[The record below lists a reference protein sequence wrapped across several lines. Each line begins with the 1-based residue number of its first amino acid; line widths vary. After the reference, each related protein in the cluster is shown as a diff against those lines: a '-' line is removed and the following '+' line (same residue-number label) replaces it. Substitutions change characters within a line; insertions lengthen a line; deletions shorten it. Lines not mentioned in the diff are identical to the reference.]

1 MSKPGFP
8 DGPIGSLIA
17 DQVGGGTPSRQ
28 NPVYW
33 NGPIPWAS
41 VKDFEDGQLELASTE
56 ETISRQGLNNSAT
69 NLIPAN
75 TPIVCTRMAVG
86 RAAVAPMDAAINQ
99 DLKALF
105 PARDVST
112 RYLLRLADFAK
123 PLAEAVSVG
132 STVKGIKIADYLNIN
147 VPLAPSTQQSKIAEV
162 LDTLDAAIRGTEA
175 VVAKLKAMKQGLLH
189 DLLTHGIDAN
199 GDLRP
204 PHTEAPHLYKETPL
218 GWLPKEWDE
227 TTLGEIAEVDRGQ
240 FTHRPRNDPAY
251 YGGSFPFIQT
261 GDVAA
266 AKGDFVTQSSQTLN
280 AKGARV
286 SREFPAGTIAITI
299 AANIADTGILAVP
312 MYFPDSVVGAV
323 VKEGIN
329 IRFVELWVRRAKRL
343 LDARAPQS
351 AQKNINLQ
359 DLRPLEVFLPGKDEQ
374 DGIGLRYDALFAKL
388 NNEQRLLTKLRA
400 QKSGLMDDLLTGRVP
415 VTPLLEGEA
424 AHGA

>member
-1 MSKPGFP
+1 LTEVFPGEWGFAPDPGNCYVYRSTDIDDAGNISGKGAVRRVLPSKLAQKQLRAG
-8 DGPIGSLIA
+8 DILIEASGGSPAKPVGRSALVESEQA
-17 DQVGGGTPSRQ
+17 DVPATCSNFFRVLRPNKNKADARFLNHKLVWRYRQ
-28 NPVYW
+28 PEMMFFQQQTTGIINLKMRDFLAAPL
-33 NGPIPWAS
+33 S
-41 VKDFEDGQLELASTE
+41 VPR
-56 ETISRQGLNNSAT
+56 ETI
-69 NLIPAN
+69 
-75 TPIVCTRMAVG
+75 
-86 RAAVAPMDAAINQ
+86 
-99 DLKALF
+99 
-105 PARDVST
+105 
-112 RYLLRLADFAK
+112 
-123 PLAEAVSVG
+123 E
-132 STVKGIKIADYLNIN
+132 
-147 VPLAPSTQQSKIAEV
+147 QSKISEV
-162 LDTLDAAIRGTEA
+162 LDTLDTAIRGTET

-189 DLLTHGIDAN
+189 DLLTRGIDAN

-251 YGGSFPFIQT
+251 YGGRFPFIQT

-266 AKGDFVTQSSQTLN
+266 AKGVFVTLSSQTLN

-323 VKEGIN
+323 VNDGVN

-359 DLRPLEVFLPGKDEQ
+359 DLRPLEVFLPEKDEQ
-374 DGIGLRYDALFAKL
+374 DEIGLRYDALFAKL
-388 NNEQRLLTKLRA
+388 NSEQKLLAKLRA
-400 QKSGLMDDLLTGRVP
+400 QKSGLMDDLLTGRVS
-415 VTPLLEGEA
+415 VSPLLEGEA